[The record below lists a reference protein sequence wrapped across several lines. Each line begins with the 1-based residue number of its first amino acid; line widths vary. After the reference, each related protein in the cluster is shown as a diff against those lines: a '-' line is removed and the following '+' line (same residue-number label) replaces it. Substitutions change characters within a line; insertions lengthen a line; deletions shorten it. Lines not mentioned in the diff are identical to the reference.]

1 MANARHISDTNIAGT
16 VIKALD
22 VIDCLAQHS
31 RPMSAQEVARECAM
45 SRPTA
50 YRLLTTLM
58 SRGFVRSDG
67 NYNYQLGTRLISLGR
82 IVLDGIDL
90 PELARPHLHELCRVS
105 NETAN
110 LSILDGTELL
120 YIGKEE
126 SPQSSQAP
134 VFVGLRSNVGTR
146 LAPHSSAMGKAILAH
161 LSAGDLQALLSRIT
175 PLRPYTRNTITSL
188 ETLTHELERI
198 RQHGYAIDDRE
209 VDDGTRCVAAPVFDS
224 TGRVIAAMSIAGPAY
239 RLTLDHLHQLSKE
252 VIRVTQAL
260 SHQLGYVRN
269 NDA

>member
-1 MANARHISDTNIAGT
+1 MFDNRDISNANISGT

-22 VIDCLAQHS
+22 VLECLAQYS
-31 RPMSAQEVARECAM
+31 RPMSAQEIARICSL

-67 NYNYQLGTRLISLGR
+67 NYNYLLGIKLLSLGK
-82 IVLDGIDL
+82 IVLDSIDL
-90 PELARPHLHELCRVS
+90 SELARPHLHELCLIS

-110 LSILDGTELL
+110 LAIVDATDLL

-126 SPQSSQAP
+126 SPQNAQTP
-134 VFVGLRSNVGTR
+134 IFVQMRSKVGTR
-146 LAPHSSAMGKAILAH
+146 ISLHCAAMGKAILAN
-161 LSAGDLQALLSRIT
+161 LPSEERQSLLNQT
-175 PLRPYTRNTITSL
+175 MPLKPYTAKTITNL
-188 ETLTHELERI
+188 DTLNYELERI

-224 TGRVIAAMSIAGPAY
+224 TGHVIAAISIAGPAY
-239 RLTLDHLHQLSKE
+239 RLSLDRLYQLSKDI
-252 VIRVTQAL
+252 VRVSQAL
-260 SHQLGYVRN
+260 SKQLGYIGISQ
-269 NDA
+269 